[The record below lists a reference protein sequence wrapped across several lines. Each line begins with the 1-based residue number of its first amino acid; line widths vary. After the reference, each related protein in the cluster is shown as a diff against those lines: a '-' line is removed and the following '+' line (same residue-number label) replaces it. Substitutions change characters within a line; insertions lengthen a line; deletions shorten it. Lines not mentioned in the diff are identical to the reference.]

1 MYKYIFI
8 LPFLITLNVFS
19 CENIEDISKLNKE
32 NKFNIWLGNNS
43 EFSKTFIKAKC
54 ILDRQLELLPIEKK
68 KLITKLIAKSYEYE
82 KDIDDKYYSF

>member
-1 MYKYIFI
+1 MYIFIIKERIYMYKYIFI

-43 EFSKTFIKAKC
+43 EFSK
-54 ILDRQLELLPIEKK
+54 
-68 KLITKLIAKSYEYE
+68 
-82 KDIDDKYYSF
+82 